1 MDDWEYPHFRKPP
14 YFDLASVV
22 WTLMLLATVDSAVFK
37 PLASLQPLRQKT
49 RNSVAGIS
57 WILMACHECVKK
69 WLLRSMAVSDLF
81 LLTLYSLLERHIL
94 ENYKSLTFYSMNSMI
109 SMYSMS
115 HSSPQLAHI
124 QTDVT
129 IDDRNLSES
138 RLIHGCHGWPAGGPV
153 LPVARSIDGGP
164 PRNLFSP
171 AVVLRRSE
179 HANRY

>member
-1 MDDWEYPHFRKPP
+1 
-14 YFDLASVV
+14 
-22 WTLMLLATVDSAVFK
+22 MLLATVDSAIFK

-115 HSSPQLAHI
+115 HSSHSLPTSKLMWLLTIGICRSRDWSMAAMADLPEDLSSLLLDRSMGGLLAIFSRQLWFWED
-124 QTDVT
+124 QNMQ
-129 IDDRNLSES
+129 ID
-138 RLIHGCHGWPAGGPV
+138 IKWC
-153 LPVARSIDGGP
+153 I
-164 PRNLFSP
+164 
-171 AVVLRRSE
+171 
-179 HANRY
+179 YI